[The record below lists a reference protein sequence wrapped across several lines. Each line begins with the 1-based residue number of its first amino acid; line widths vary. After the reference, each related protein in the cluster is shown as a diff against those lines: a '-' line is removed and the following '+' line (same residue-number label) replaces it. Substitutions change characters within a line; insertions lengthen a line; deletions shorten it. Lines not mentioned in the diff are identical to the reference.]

1 LYRFALHNSHVRIN
15 TENAFN
21 LPYPLSDRAFLLLVG
36 AAKGCWMLDCTAQTC
51 VFDLAELGLDGVCAR
66 HHVAESMA
74 TLRRAILEDH
84 AARIAVV
91 SSFGA
96 ESAVL
101 LALVA
106 EIDPATPVL
115 FVDTEQHFAETLDY
129 RDTLTKALG
138 LRDVRTVSLT
148 DQERS
153 AQDPAG
159 ALWRFD
165 PDACC
170 RLRKV
175 SPLDRALAPFDAWI
189 TGRKRHQ
196 ALTRIS
202 LPVREKVGGKVK
214 LNPLA
219 DWSAEDIEAEME
231 RRGLPR
237 HALSLSGYPSIGCAP
252 CTRAVATGEDP
263 RSGRWAGTG
272 KTECGIHRLP
282 ESTDA
287 D

>member
-1 LYRFALHNSHVRIN
+1 MF
-15 TENAFN
+15 
-21 LPYPLSDRAFLLLVG
+21 
-36 AAKGCWMLDCTAQTC
+36 DCTCLDSDISLERFTA
-51 VFDLAELGLDGVCAR
+51 AGEGLCPEHRGPVGVD
-66 HHVAESMA
+66 V
-74 TLRRAILEDH
+74 LRRALTRDY
-84 AARIAVV
+84 AGRIAVV

-115 FVDTEQHFAETLDY
+115 FVQTGQHFEETLAY
-129 RDTLTKALG
+129 RRTLAASLG
-138 LRDVRTVSLT
+138 LRDVRDIGPTPA
-148 DQERS
+148 DR
-153 AQDPAG
+153 AAHDPAD
-159 ALWRFD
+159 ALWRYD

-170 RLRKV
+170 RFRKV
-175 SPLDRALAPFDAWI
+175 MPLERALAPFDAWV

-196 ALTRIS
+196 ALTRVA
-202 LPVREKVGGKVK
+202 LPLVERVDGKTK
-214 LNPLA
+214 INPLA
-219 DWSAEDIEAEME
+219 DWTAAAVETEMV

-237 HALSLSGYPSIGCAP
+237 HALSLAGYPSIGCAP

-282 ESTDA
+282 ETID
-287 D
+287 